1 MKKTLA
7 QIAAWLKISE
17 QDYSDTVVTGIS
29 IDTRTIQPGDL
40 FVPFRGEAVNGHK
53 FVEQA
58 FEKGA
63 AASLWLTDEPNP
75 PKNKPLIFVD
85 DAEVALQQMA
95 IAYRSEHKATFI
107 GITGSNGKTS
117 TKELLSHVLSSKE
130 KVFKTYKNNNRFL

>member
-1 MKKTLA
+1 MRKTLA
-7 QIAAWLKISE
+7 QIATWLKIRE

-75 PKNKPLIFVD
+75 PKTNHLF
-85 DAEVALQQMA
+85 
-95 IAYRSEHKATFI
+95 
-107 GITGSNGKTS
+107 
-117 TKELLSHVLSSKE
+117 LLMMQ
-130 KVFKTYKNNNRFL
+130 R